1 MRSVG
6 ILTVYMVI
14 YGNYHCKDILHG
26 TVPLI
31 AVRNPEVAVGGIADC
46 PKTLEN
52 MEARFRIWYN

>member
-31 AVRNPEVAVGGIADC
+31 MVRNPEVAVGGIERCA
-46 PKTLEN
+46 K
-52 MEARFRIWYN
+52 